1 MFISSE
7 VNMKIL
13 KSFLLT
19 FFSLGLFCVGA
30 ISLSF
35 KGEETYA
42 ETISV
47 PSLENELPDYVG
59 VEELLP
65 TEDSDEPLGDAV
77 ENSLIDDNI
86 FLVYQN
92 GAGNSNG
99 VRFSLKANGAEV
111 NPDSTDQYQYVYYPN
126 PNDLSTFYFY
136 QVTGES
142 LTINGQSANIDS
154 KVFRNVT
161 NSFFNNESGIYLEEY
176 EVNFAINNIAQDETS
191 NTINLLDENN
201 NLVEGR
207 YTFSV
212 NIVLWTV
219 TDGTNDGTEDQI
231 SSSTHTITFSFMVLS
246 EDDYILNSNP
256 IFTANNYDSATTD
269 ISPTIDLN
277 YGNYYYFN
285 HSASDNQIMSLS
297 YNQDNYDLTITKNLN
312 SQTEQQTI
320 EYVEETDSFSTTG
333 DSLVTYIKVG
343 NTTTV
348 YFSEIGNYE
357 IDFNAVATFPYQN
370 ETTYNKYELSA
381 LSDRLKGVKAFVY
394 GYQAVYIDYDNN
406 RQYTEFSTYST
417 NSGALRYENS
427 ADITS
432 AFLESNLSF
441 GQNTSLGDD
450 TGTRTF
456 GISNVLNYI
465 NNNNVEPVKT
475 NQTPVRLE
483 VNARQSQTDARSYI
497 YSTTQVNN
505 AYTDSGYTLDGETLY
520 SAQYSGGSIS
530 DRGKFIYIMAY
541 TFDSFYTTTGSVGS
555 TIVFYQVFYFEIT
568 DSIPTIS
575 LQTSGGTEVLSNSF
589 TNQDVILINN
599 NLDEVHNKDV
609 TVQIYAYDYVNKSYM
624 SNYGGE
630 NGINMLNAPNYA
642 GEGNSLTLSSNAKY
656 TIRIYFTNEIATSS
670 TSIYNETNRI
680 KAQYTFTIDKMD
692 VENVHATNVSLI
704 SGTSTYDVLNSL
716 NSLTT
721 NQNIAVSW
729 NTKASGAE
737 TFAYYRYF
745 PITPYE
751 LYPEDETTTSNI
763 LQTFLTLNAGVSYM
777 PINYALDF
785 TTQNNDW
792 IRYDNAPTSNATISS
807 NYVLSNAG
815 LYVFDIY
822 DSAGNH
828 TIEFFIVDTTS
839 PIFALETNN
848 VYSLIPT
855 THFISES
862 STLWWGEYK
871 ALTLTNFET
880 YEFNSILSDDD
891 LESITASDLDRY
903 NVYKDYNGNTSVD
916 LFKEFYNTLYVS
928 QYVQYINCSF
938 LDAPTEKKYLT
949 IGIDDISWQTASLTS
964 DDYQQVSGA
973 YSVYLAV
980 QGGQEYTYRVLIRDL
995 SNTEYET
1002 GGENALIQY
1011 TAHYSARQNII
1022 VSHDDSEFR
1031 IYYGEEA
1038 LSSNTTLS
1046 GNDETNPDLRTLTT
1060 YLSPVNFSNDVIYVS
1075 YIPTVI
1081 EEGTVQVDK
1090 VTMDYYAYEMKS
1102 QTVNGVTYY
1111 YRELATEPT
1120 NSTELYNYER
1130 DGINTETLT
1139 NNLRV
1144 DEFGVTSEGKY
1155 VITRTYRTD
1164 EGFEIN
1170 EHDYYS
1176 RTYVLIVDRNDVITS
1191 PITIEDD
1198 TGHTHVESL
1207 VGGEIFVSM
1216 YDSGTN
1222 ASLVVN
1228 FPNASDGSTDSVTL
1242 SNSTDSLNSI
1252 LSTNKLPVNI
1262 YVPKYKY
1269 TQYVLQNESITG
1281 GYANEVHTS
1290 DEQNFYETETVN
1302 GTEQGRVGFEIEEYL
1317 LYAEIYRD
1325 YQNST
1330 STPLYIS
1337 SRDWNNIDPSNSETT
1352 DGGYLVFYDASG
1364 NVMPALTEEGV
1375 YTVIIYQGYGDVGI
1389 GNESFYQ
1396 STMFTFTITSS
1407 LPDFTASTTGG
1418 RALNSQMV
1426 GGIETYYTNQR
1437 IVNISWAR
1445 ARDQYSAEID
1455 QSNIRISY
1463 SIGGQG
1469 STTVATN
1476 ASTLFSSISSSTST
1490 YTATLDFTNSGA
1502 LGNDAYSFYQ
1512 NGSYIDITMQF
1523 ENHNSEYYSTVTK
1536 RIYIDTEAPKTNI
1549 TNLVNGVINNTYSSD
1564 LISYEDLRLRYDV
1577 TQNNIVS
1584 DDTQTAYN
1592 ISSISGTF
1600 RYYSYSV
1607 TADYMNTLLR
1617 TNSSESSQIYYR
1629 EVEDKYDLSNSSFE
1643 TSPDN
1648 FISTRYTLVSSS
1660 STFNPNTY
1668 YEIVETDL
1676 AGNLTIYSVFVVDYT
1691 DTNEES
1697 ENFNLITYTVPA
1709 ENNTTE
1715 TQSFTKADYN
1725 TVIST
1730 QNHSPRLNIYSEPGL
1745 ILTDLNY
1752 FGNEWAIFSVSRVRE
1767 SGTNLNSYYL
1777 MTPWTDE
1784 GLIYQIQEGNLVEV
1798 DLSSIIDGSLN
1809 TAYKNSITFYDSN
1822 LNSTNTFYIN
1832 TRNTLLS
1839 SSTSTVSTR
1848 EYISISQPTT
1858 TLLEST
1864 QTASTY
1870 VESMRIYTPATVGV
1884 QGSTETVYYESSS
1897 PLGYVD
1903 GWSNNSYISVSETNG
1918 NVVFEFNSNVVIQ
1931 PNTRIIYE
1939 FYDNY
1944 GNLYRE
1950 IHLYQETTDYNE
1962 IDTLGNTLYSF
1973 YLDNN
1978 LTYIT
1983 ANGFVYTY
1991 NSNKYQLNIFRF
2003 EGNILDANERTNDAY
2018 WTNAD
2023 TNDYT
2028 FMENL
2033 PIRAYIFERSEN
2045 DYNYFYRIDVYDTNI
2060 GTNGQQQFIKSV
2072 YFIINNQLP
2081 IANTSS
2087 TNNTSGTFHLVSNGR
2102 NVTNDVL
2109 GIDNEAVNY
2118 YSRVNLYYNVSNT
2131 TFLPVKVYLSTDNQN
2146 WVEVANGTQIEC
2158 PDDAEQITY
2167 YIRIWYDMEVIADRG
2182 YYNQL
2187 AGAEYIFGTIPTNQT
2202 YTLTLSSNLSTAYY
2216 LVVYDENG
2224 GSRVVNKS
2232 GNTYTAETATT
2243 GTTVQYAN
2251 HYTVNIHYS
2260 ERNNNEIFD
2269 IITNTELQIIA
2280 EEENYYLD
2288 NQDGSIRT
2296 YIYTISNTQAFDNNT
2311 NTSLNIP
2318 RFSTTI
2324 AITFMEATNQFVD
2337 EFYTYNSAGVIN
2349 RSQNLVNM
2357 TSFEFIANE
2366 TSTVNRLQLQW
2377 SKYYGI
2383 EQNTISIHVTKNG
2396 IALEPTVYS
2405 RTDNG
2410 TEYFYTYLTR
2420 SGQYRITFTDTA
2432 GNVQS
2437 FGNALQTDSLTLT
2450 FLVDIPFSLTYTNP
2464 LTQQLETTEPI
2475 DRATY
2480 NSQVTLTLDTAVS
2493 NVYSP
2498 AGVSLTAT
2506 LNGEAYEISPVDGNY
2521 VFTDPGYYTVT
2532 FQATSSRDGALIKY
2546 KTYSFTIA
2554 SPNEYRYSY
2563 IMSKYS
2569 NYYIERVIK
2578 DNVDV
2583 TDTFVSTLDLATIVV
2598 DQEIYLTELNISN
2611 YDERTGPGVYY
2622 ITVNSNEKLYS
2633 SENTRTSWTFK
2644 VIIQVGTENLI
2655 ASSIPAGSGSTDPI
2669 TITFNPSNIYDEY
2682 GESTLQIVYYNNNGE
2697 LTTQYS
2703 FDVNETTT
2711 NSGVQTYTLDRTNT
2725 YLVQIVS
2732 SRGLMYSFK
2741 VVKEEPFNASTIIA
2755 IVVSVVVLVVVI
2767 ILIIKLRK
2775 RIKVK

>member
-19 FFSLGLFCVGA
+19 FFSLGLFCVGVF
-30 ISLSF
+30 SLSLTRN
-35 KGEETYA
+35 ETYA
-42 ETISV
+42 ETVTV
-47 PSLENELPDYVG
+47 PELENELPDYVG

-65 TEDSDEPLGDAV
+65 TDDTDEPLGDAV

-111 NPDSTDQYQYVYYPN
+111 NPNSTDQYQYVYYPN
-126 PNDLSTFYFY
+126 PDDLSTFYFY

-161 NSFFNNESGIYLEEY
+161 NSFFNNEAGIYLEEY
-176 EVNFAINNIAQDETS
+176 EVNFAINSIAQDPTS

-201 NLVEGR
+201 NLIEGR

-269 ISPTIDLN
+269 ISPTIDLY
-277 YGNYYYFN
+277 YGNYYYYN
-285 HSASDNQIMSLS
+285 YSASDNQIVSLT
-297 YNQDNYDLTITKNLN
+297 YDQNNYDLSITKNLN
-312 SQTEQQTI
+312 STSAQQTI
-320 EYVEETDSFSTTG
+320 QYVEETDSFTSTG
-333 DSLVTYIKVG
+333 DDIVTYIKNG
-343 NTTTV
+343 NQTTV
-348 YFSEIGNYE
+348 YFSDIGNYE
-357 IDFNAVATFPYQN
+357 INFEAVATFSYQN
-370 ETTYNKYELSA
+370 DSTFNKYQLDA
-381 LSDRLKGVKAFVY
+381 LSDRLKGVKVFVY

-406 RQYTEFSTYST
+406 REYSEFKTYNNS
-417 NSGALRYENS
+417 SGALTYENS

-432 AFLESNLSF
+432 AFLESNVGF
-441 GQNTSLGDD
+441 GQNTSIGDD
-450 TGTRTF
+450 TGIRTF
-456 GISNVLNYI
+456 GISNVINYI
-465 NNNNVEPVKT
+465 NNNDVEPVKT
-475 NQTPVRLE
+475 NQTPVRFE
-483 VNARQSQTDARSYI
+483 VNARQSQTNARSYI

-541 TFDSFYTTTGSVGS
+541 TFENFYTTTGSAGS
-555 TIVFYQVFYFEIT
+555 SIVFYQVFFFEIT
-568 DSIPTIS
+568 DSIPTIT
-575 LQTSGGTEVLSNSF
+575 LQTSSGTNILSNSF

-599 NLDEVHNKDV
+599 NLNEVHNKDV
-609 TVQIYAYDYVNKSYM
+609 TVQIYAYDYVNNRYM
-624 SNYGGE
+624 SEYGGE
-630 NGINMLNAPNYA
+630 NGINMLDDPNYA
-642 GEGNSLTLSSNAKY
+642 GEGNSLTLSANARY

-680 KAQYTFTIDKMD
+680 KAQYSFTIDKMD

-716 NSLTT
+716 TSLST

-745 PITPYE
+745 PITSYD
-751 LYPEDETTTSNI
+751 LYPDDETTTSNI
-763 LQTFLTLNAGVSYM
+763 LQTFLTLSAGVSYM
-777 PINYALDF
+777 PINYSLDLS
-785 TTQNNDW
+785 TENNDW
-792 IRYDNAPTSNATISS
+792 IRYDNAPTSNSTIGS

-815 LYVFDIY
+815 LYVFDVY

-828 TIEFFIVDTTS
+828 SIEFFVIDTTS

-871 ALTLTNFET
+871 AITLTNFET
-880 YEFNSILSDDD
+880 YEFNNILSDED
-891 LESITASDLDRY
+891 LESITASMLTNFDI
-903 NVYKDYNGNTSVD
+903 YKDYNGNTSVD
-916 LFKEFYNTLYVS
+916 LFKEFYTTLYAS
-928 QYVQYINCSF
+928 QYIQYINCSY
-938 LDAPTEKKYLT
+938 LEAPTEKKYLT
-949 IGIDDISWQTASLTS
+949 IGINDVSWQTASLDS
-964 DDYQQVSGA
+964 DDYGQVTGTH
-973 YSVYLAV
+973 SVYLEV
-980 QGGQEYTYRVLIRDL
+980 LGSQEYIYRVLIRDL

-1031 IYYGEEA
+1031 IYYGDEA
-1038 LSSNTTLS
+1038 LSSNTTQT
-1046 GNDETNPDLRTLTT
+1046 GNDSDDQSLRTLTT
-1060 YLSPVNFSNDVIYVS
+1060 YLSPVNYSSDVITVS

-1081 EEGTVQVDK
+1081 EEGTVQVDS
-1090 VTMDYYAYEMKS
+1090 VTMEYYAYEMHS
-1102 QTVNGVTYY
+1102 QTVNGITYY
-1111 YRELATEPT
+1111 YRELATTPT
-1120 NSTELYNYER
+1120 NSTTLYSYER
-1130 DGINTETLT
+1130 DGLNTETLT

-1144 DEFGVTSEGKY
+1144 DENGVTSEGKY
-1155 VITRTYRTD
+1155 IITRTYRTG
-1164 EGFEIN
+1164 EGFTIN

-1176 RTYVLIVDRNDVITS
+1176 RTYVLIVDRNGVITS
-1191 PITIEDD
+1191 PITIEDAN
-1198 TGHTHVESL
+1198 GNTHVESL
-1207 VGGEIFVSM
+1207 VGGDIFVSM
-1216 YDSGTN
+1216 YDTGTN

-1228 FPNASDGSTDSVTL
+1228 FPNASEGSTDSVNL
-1242 SNSTDSLNSI
+1242 SNSTNSLNSI

-1269 TQYVLQNESITG
+1269 TQYVSQNLYSG
-1281 GYANEVHTS
+1281 DRYGYEVHSS
-1290 DEQNFYETETVN
+1290 DGQNFYETDES
-1302 GTEQGRVGFEIEEYL
+1302 GTGVARFEIEEYL

-1325 YQNST
+1325 YQNSA

-1337 SRDWNNIDPSNSETT
+1337 SRDWNNIDPSNSESEN
-1352 DGGYLVFYDASG
+1352 GYLIFYDASG

-1389 GNESFYQ
+1389 GNETFYQ

-1407 LPDFTASTTGG
+1407 LPDFGASTVGG
-1418 RALNSQMV
+1418 RALNSAQV
-1426 GGIETYYTNQR
+1426 NGVQTYYTNQR
-1437 IVNISWAR
+1437 RVQLSWAR

-1463 SIGGQG
+1463 SIAGQG
-1469 STTVATN
+1469 STTTLTN
-1476 ASTLFSSISSSTST
+1476 AATLFSEVNSNNST
-1490 YTATLDFTNSGA
+1490 YTAILDFTSSGA
-1502 LGNDAYSFYQ
+1502 LGSDAYLFYQ

-1523 ENHNSEYYSTVTK
+1523 ENHNEDYYETVTK
-1536 RIYIDTEAPKTNI
+1536 RIYIDTETPNTNI
-1549 TNLVNGVINNTYSSD
+1549 TNLVNNVINNTFSSD
-1564 LISYEDLRLRYDV
+1564 LITYEDLRLRYDV
-1577 TQNNIVS
+1577 TQDNIVS
-1584 DDTQTAYN
+1584 NNSQTAYN
-1592 ISSISGTF
+1592 ISSISGDF
-1600 RYYSYSV
+1600 RYFSYSV
-1607 TADYMNTLLR
+1607 TANYINTLIN
-1617 TNSSESSQIYYR
+1617 TNSAEASQIYYR
-1629 EVEDKYDLSNSSFE
+1629 EVANKYDLNNSSFE

-1648 FISTRYTLVSSS
+1648 FFTNNYTLVSST

-1676 AGNLTIYSVFVVDYT
+1676 AGNLTIYSVFVVDYNDT
-1691 DTNEES
+1691 DETS
-1697 ENFNLITYTVPA
+1697 ENFNLISYTVPS
-1709 ENNTTE
+1709 ENNTQE
-1715 TQSFTKADYN
+1715 TFNFTKQDYN
-1725 TVIST
+1725 EVIST
-1730 QNHSPRLNIYSEPGL
+1730 TGHSPRLNIYSEPGL
-1745 ILTDLNY
+1745 TLTDLNY
-1752 FGNEWAIFSVSRVRE
+1752 FGNAWAIFSVSRVRE
-1767 SGTNLNSYYL
+1767 TGSNLTSNYI
-1777 MTPWTDE
+1777 MTPWADE
-1784 GLIYQIQEGNLVEV
+1784 GIIYQVNDGNLTEV
-1798 DLSSIIDGSLN
+1798 NLSSIIDGSLN
-1809 TAYKNSITFYDSN
+1809 TAYKNSITFYDST

-1832 TRNTLLS
+1832 TRNTSLT
-1839 SSTSTVSTR
+1839 SSTSTVSNR

-1864 QTASTY
+1864 TTASTY
-1870 VESMRIYTPATVGV
+1870 VESMRIYTPATIGV
-1884 QGSTETVYYESSS
+1884 EGSVETVYYEGES

-1903 GWSNNSYISVSETNG
+1903 GWENSTYITVSETGG
-1918 NVVFEFNSNVVIQ
+1918 NIIFEFNTNIVIQ

-1962 IDTLGNTLYSF
+1962 ISTNGNTLYAF

-1983 ANGFVYTY
+1983 SNGFVYTY
-1991 NSNKYQLNIFRF
+1991 NSNKYRLDIYRF
-2003 EGNILDANERTNDAY
+2003 TGNILDANERTNDNY
-2018 WTNAD
+2018 WITATED
-2023 TNDYT
+2023 DYT
-2028 FMENL
+2028 TRENL
-2033 PIRAYIFERSEN
+2033 PIRAYIFERNEN
-2045 DYNYFYRIDVYDTNI
+2045 VYNYFYRIDVYDTNI
-2060 GTNGQQQFIKSV
+2060 GANGQSQFIKSV
-2072 YFIINNQLP
+2072 YFMLHDELP
-2081 IANTSS
+2081 TANTSGS
-2087 TNNTSGTFHLVSNGR
+2087 TNNDPGYFYLSSNGR

-2109 GIDNEAVNY
+2109 GISGEAVNY

-2131 TFLPVKVYLSTDNQN
+2131 TFLPIKVYISTDNQN
-2146 WVEVANGTQIEC
+2146 WTEITNGTQIEC
-2158 PDDAEQITY
+2158 PENTEQITY
-2167 YIRIWYDMEVIADRG
+2167 YIRIWYDMDVIADRG

-2187 AGAEYIFGTIPTNQT
+2187 SGAEYIFGNIPSSQT

-2216 LVVYDENG
+2216 LVVYDEDG

-2232 GNTYTAETATT
+2232 GNTFAVQVN
-2243 GTTVQYAN
+2243 GTTIQYAN
-2251 HYTVNIHYS
+2251 HYTVNVHYS
-2260 ERNNNEIFD
+2260 ERNNNSIFD
-2269 IITNTELQIIA
+2269 IITNTELRIEA
-2280 EEENYYLD
+2280 EEGTWYASDNDEN
-2288 NQDGSIRT
+2288 IRT
-2296 YIYTISNTQAFDNNT
+2296 YIYTISNASAFDGT
-2311 NTSLNIP
+2311 GASNIP
-2318 RFSTTI
+2318 RFETTI
-2324 AITFMEATNQFVD
+2324 AVTFMEATDQFVD
-2337 EFYTYNSAGVIN
+2337 EFYTYNYSGVIS
-2349 RSQNLVNM
+2349 RSQNLVDLS
-2357 TSFEFIANE
+2357 SFEFIASEN
-2366 TSTVNRLQLQW
+2366 STVNRLQLQW
-2377 SKYYGI
+2377 SKYHGI
-2383 EQNTISIHVTKNG
+2383 EQNTISIHITKNG
-2396 IALEPTVYS
+2396 VELEPTIYS
-2405 RTDNG
+2405 RTDNN

-2420 SGQYRITFTDTA
+2420 SGQYRISFTDTA

-2437 FGNALQTDSLTLT
+2437 FGNALQTDALTLT

-2480 NSQVTLTLDTAVS
+2480 NSQVTLTLDNAVS

-2498 AGVSLTAT
+2498 AGVSLSAT
-2506 LNGEAYEISPVDGNY
+2506 LNGEAYTVEPVDGNY
-2521 VFTDPGYYTVT
+2521 VFSEPGFYTVT

-2554 SPNEYRYSY
+2554 NPNEYRYSY

-2569 NYYIERVIK
+2569 NYYIERIIK

-2598 DQEIYLTELNISN
+2598 NQEEYLSELNLSN
-2611 YDERTGPGVYY
+2611 YDERTGAGTYY
-2622 ITVNSNEKLYS
+2622 ITVNSNERLYS
-2633 SENTRTSWTFK
+2633 SESTLTSWTFR
-2644 VIIQVGTENLI
+2644 VVIQVGTDDLI
-2655 ASSIPAGSGSTDPI
+2655 ASSIPAGSSTTSPI
-2669 TITFNPSNIYDEY
+2669 TITFNPTNVYDEF
-2682 GESTLQIVYYNNNGE
+2682 GESTLRVVYYNYSGV
-2697 LTTQYS
+2697 LTTEYS
-2703 FDVNETTT
+2703 FNINETTT
-2711 NSGVQTYTLDRTNT
+2711 SSGVQTHTMDRTNT
-2725 YLVQIVS
+2725 YFVQIVS
-2732 SRGLMYSFK
+2732 PSGNLLYSFK
-2741 VVKEEPFNASTIIA
+2741 VVKDEPFNASTIIA
-2755 IVVSVVVLVVVI
+2755 IVVAVVVLVVVI